1 MRIGNREFNMQEHT
15 YIMGI
20 LNVTPDS
27 FSDGGQYLALDAA
40 LKRAEQMVGEGADI
54 LDIGGESTRPGHTQ
68 ISVEEEIDRVTP
80 VIEKI
85 KARFDIPISIDTYK
99 SEVAQAAVSAGA
111 DLVNDIWG
119 LRYDARMAHCIAEN
133 GVACCISHN
142 REEASYHAFPAD
154 VIKDLAESVIIAADA
169 GISRDK
175 IILDPGIGFAKTVE
189 QNLQLLAHMDW
200 LHILELPLLLGTS
213 RKSVIASVSEP
224 PLPIDQR
231 KEGTYVT
238 TAFAVLNDY
247 QFVRVHDIAENKRV
261 IEMTRAIISR
271 REQKS
276 HGLYQ
281 NM

>member
-1 MRIGNREFNMQEHT
+1 MRIGNREFDMQENT

-27 FSDGGQYLALDAA
+27 FSDGGQYLAPDAA
-40 LKRAEQMVGEGADI
+40 LKRAEQMIREGADI

-68 ISVEEEIDRVTP
+68 ISAEEEISRVTP

-85 KARFDIPISIDTYK
+85 KAQFDIPISIDTYK
-99 SEVAQAAVSAGA
+99 SEVAQAAIDAGA

-119 LRYDARMAHCIAEN
+119 LRYDAKMARCIADH

-175 IILDPGIGFAKTVE
+175 MILDPGIGFAKTAE

-213 RKSVIASVSEP
+213 RKSVIAAVSDT

-231 KEGTYVT
+231 KEGTYAT
-238 TAFAVLNDY
+238 TVFAVLNDY
-247 QFVRVHDIAENKRV
+247 RFVRVHDIAENKRV
-261 IEMTRAIISR
+261 IEMTKAIISR
-271 REQKS
+271 REQKI

>member
-1 MRIGNREFNMQEHT
+1 MRIGSREFELKNHT

-27 FSDGGQYLALDAA
+27 FSDGGRYTEPEAA
-40 LKRAEQMVGEGADI
+40 LRRAEQMIQEGADI
-54 LDIGGESTRPGHTQ
+54 LDVGGESTRPGHTQ
-68 ISVEEEIDRVTP
+68 ISAEEEINRVSP
-80 VIEKI
+80 VIERV
-85 KARFDIPISIDTYK
+85 KANFDIPVSIDTYK
-99 SEVAQAAVSAGA
+99 SEVAQAAIHAGA

-119 LRYDARMAHCIAEN
+119 LRYDAKMARCIAQN
-133 GVACCISHN
+133 QVACCISHN

-154 VIKDLAESVIIAADA
+154 VIKDLAESVIIATDA
-169 GISRDK
+169 GIARNK
-175 IILDPGIGFAKTVE
+175 IILDPGIGFAKSAE

-200 LHILELPLLLGTS
+200 LHVLELPLLLGTS
-213 RKSVIASVSEP
+213 RKSVIASVSVP

-238 TAFAVLNDY
+238 TVFAVQNDY
-247 QFVRVHDIAENKRV
+247 HFVRVHDIAENKRV
-261 IEMTRAIISR
+261 IDMTRAIMDR
-271 REQKS
+271 REQP

>member
-1 MRIGNREFNMQEHT
+1 MRIGNREFDLKDHT

-27 FSDGGQYLALDAA
+27 FSDGGRYLEPEAA
-40 LKRAEQMVGEGADI
+40 LRRAEQMIQEGADI
-54 LDIGGESTRPGHTQ
+54 LDIGGESTRPGHIQ
-68 ISVEEEIDRVTP
+68 ISEEEEINRVTP
-80 VIEKI
+80 VIERI
-85 KARFDIPISIDTYK
+85 KSQFEIPVSIDTYK
-99 SEVAQAAVSAGA
+99 SAVAREAIAAGA

-119 LRYDARMAHCIAEN
+119 LRYDAKIARCIAQS

-169 GISRDK
+169 GIDRDK
-175 IILDPGIGFAKTVE
+175 IILDPGIGFAKTAE

-213 RKSVIASVSEP
+213 RKSVIAAASEP
-224 PLPIDQR
+224 PLPVEQR
-231 KEGTYVT
+231 REGTYVT
-238 TAFAVLNDY
+238 TVFAVLNDY
-247 QFVRVHDIAENKRV
+247 RFVRVHDIAENKRV
-261 IEMTRAIISR
+261 IDMTRAIMSR
-271 REQKS
+271 GEQK